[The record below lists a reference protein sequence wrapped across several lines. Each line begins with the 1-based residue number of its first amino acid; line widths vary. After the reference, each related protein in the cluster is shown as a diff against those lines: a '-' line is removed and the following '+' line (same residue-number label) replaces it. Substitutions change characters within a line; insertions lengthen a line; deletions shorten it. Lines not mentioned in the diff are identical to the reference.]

1 MNGHGSAQALVS
13 IAPLNLSVGRYR
25 LGWLPNVDNTLQTVH
40 FKKPRHLGRS
50 YYIVMSR
57 N

>member
-1 MNGHGSAQALVS
+1 MNGHGSAEALVS